1 MFKNEIL
8 PGTLSHMDIMNMIH
22 EDEKLCITEVTG
34 EELLTII
41 NNVQTGEHAFQATSG
56 LMQTIKI
63 KKNGKKK
70 VIDVKLYLNEGEP
83 VPVDKNKTY
92 IMSSN
97 NYILSE
103 QSGEDFKDQEV
114 LSIIQD
120 KYKKNKIKCEQ
131 TELGLLLVNYFHDKE
146 IVNITEEVNIT
157 RPRIILKE
165 VQ

>member
-1 MFKNEIL
+1 M
-8 PGTLSHMDIMNMIH
+8 
-22 EDEKLCITEVTG
+22 
-34 EELLTII
+34 
-41 NNVQTGEHAFQATSG
+41 
-56 LMQTIKI
+56 
-63 KKNGKKK
+63 
-70 VIDVKLYLNEGEP
+70 YLNESEP

-103 QSGEDFKDQEV
+103 QSGEDFKVQEV

-146 IVNITEEVNIT
+146 IVNLTEEVNIT
-157 RPRIILKE
+157 RPRIIIKE
-165 VQ
+165 EK